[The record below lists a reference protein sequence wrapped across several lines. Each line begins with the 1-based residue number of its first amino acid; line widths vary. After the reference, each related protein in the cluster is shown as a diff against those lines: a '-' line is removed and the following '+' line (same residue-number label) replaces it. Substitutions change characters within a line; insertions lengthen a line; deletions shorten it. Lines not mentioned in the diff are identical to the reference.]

1 LLLTPTFIENEAL
14 PFIETAKA
22 RKSRG
27 SWVRSKRKRKTGK
40 ARKGAGNAAGVGS
53 DQAIRASKGFP
64 FAPDRL
70 SPSELAVI
78 DIDCRRRAEG
88 ILAQLKTIDRTSEA
102 GGVPAPSEQ
111 ALRQEVELL
120 LYVLVML
127 WTNSDIERT
136 QGLRIYLAEQCK
148 DRIPFAILMPPG
160 SAGSCAQ
167 IRIYVTFPSD
177 APRRE
182 QLPPYD
188 RDRSEYVVLPD
199 AAELGPLLWSFLAD
213 RDGASALMASS
224 QVEVFQHPL
233 EYYSEHVPRLLAQV
247 GGDRLSSAGV
257 ASALYDEILN
267 WSNKD
272 SSAATLITGTL
283 RHKARV
289 QMFYAV
295 RRMKRL
301 QEIYAG
307 TVRYLRTAI
316 SVARPNAVRGSSKSN
331 GLSALLPLQRQTR
344 VQTPFVPA
352 PNNEKYI
359 GINACPTDGAMQKAV
374 QDLIGEVEDLWLK
387 PTSTN
392 WIEGHN
398 LYTYYV
404 MWFFEFVTG
413 ARPVANPILRPR
425 EVDERSM
432 CGRFQDKGLDKA
444 RLVWITD
451 ELLAQLK
458 FYEAYIGTTRLAT
471 LTRYPC
477 MFLGP
482 SGSPQPA
489 SEEICE
495 PILHRFLPGFPT
507 NIHRR
512 WMFNALL
519 DSGCPYVAE
528 WAGHFLTGNRL
539 VGRGATASP
548 SMVGQQILQY
558 VRPIVDY
565 LGFRALKAGLR

>member
-1 LLLTPTFIENEAL
+1 
-14 PFIETAKA
+14 
-22 RKSRG
+22 
-27 SWVRSKRKRKTGK
+27 
-40 ARKGAGNAAGVGS
+40 
-53 DQAIRASKGFP
+53 
-64 FAPDRL
+64 
-70 SPSELAVI
+70 
-78 DIDCRRRAEG
+78 
-88 ILAQLKTIDRTSEA
+88 
-102 GGVPAPSEQ
+102 
-111 ALRQEVELL
+111 
-120 LYVLVML
+120 
-127 WTNSDIERT
+127 
-136 QGLRIYLAEQCK
+136 
-148 DRIPFAILMPPG
+148 
-160 SAGSCAQ
+160 
-167 IRIYVTFPSD
+167 
-177 APRRE
+177 
-182 QLPPYD
+182 
-188 RDRSEYVVLPD
+188 
-199 AAELGPLLWSFLAD
+199 
-213 RDGASALMASS
+213 
-224 QVEVFQHPL
+224 
-233 EYYSEHVPRLLAQV
+233 
-247 GGDRLSSAGV
+247 
-257 ASALYDEILN
+257 
-267 WSNKD
+267 
-272 SSAATLITGTL
+272 
-283 RHKARV
+283 
-289 QMFYAV
+289 
-295 RRMKRL
+295 
-301 QEIYAG
+301 
-307 TVRYLRTAI
+307 
-316 SVARPNAVRGSSKSN
+316 
-331 GLSALLPLQRQTR
+331 
-344 VQTPFVPA
+344 
-352 PNNEKYI
+352 
-359 GINACPTDGAMQKAV
+359 
-374 QDLIGEVEDLWLK
+374 
-387 PTSTN
+387 
-392 WIEGHN
+392 
-398 LYTYYV
+398 